1 MMLEQ
6 ALTIVD
12 VERESAL
19 AAGEAGRPVNVTV
32 RGTVTVDAGDPFLE
46 GHYPGFPL
54 VPGFGLV
61 QYVHDLVIGALGAPR
76 DRPAVVERA
85 RFLSPVRPGEEI
97 LVEARLAHDED
108 GVRTDADV
116 LADGRPAAR
125 IRLRMSAPAPDHS
138 TQEQPR

>member
-6 ALTIVD
+6 ALTIVGMD
-12 VERESAL
+12 RGPAP
-19 AAGEAGRPVNVTV
+19 AADGAGADVTV
-32 RGTVTVDAGDPFLE
+32 RGTLTVAEDDPFLD

-61 QYVHDLVIGALGAPR
+61 QYVHDLVTGALGEPR

-97 LVEARLAHDED
+97 VVEARLAHGED
-108 GVRTDADV
+108 GVRTDAEV
-116 LADGRPAAR
+116 TADGRPAAR
-125 IRLRMSAPAPDHS
+125 IRLRLPEAVPGHNP
-138 TQEQPR
+138 QEQPR